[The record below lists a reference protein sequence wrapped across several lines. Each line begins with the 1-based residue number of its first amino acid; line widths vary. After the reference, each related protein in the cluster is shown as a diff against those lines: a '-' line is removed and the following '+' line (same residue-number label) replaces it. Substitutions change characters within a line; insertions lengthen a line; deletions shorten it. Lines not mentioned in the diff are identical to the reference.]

1 MDAVLDDQDA
11 KDETVNLEEATD
23 ISSVAVSQIAGQPI
37 NSTEQEV
44 IGLLLAQQQVF
55 TNSGKL
61 EPSSVY
67 ATQSS
72 NPSSVALVT
81 DDVLQAHGSDT
92 KAIVMSEDGDLEV
105 KEESILV
112 AQQGEQEAATA
123 TIMAAVDHQQDN
135 DGYQSVQTSLA
146 PGDLVQSAVVVSST
160 PGGTV
165 FLEPQAVTL
174 TELPGGT
181 VQTLPAGSTF
191 EATYVHQA
199 SDGTSYVITSEPTNF
214 DTNATVSM
222 TTISESNA
230 SLVSSSETVGTTGI
244 PLEQFAAHAHQVDPD
259 DHSTLF
265 VLQEDSGGAD
275 QDGSAKKIYHCGID
289 GCGKQFSTSYRLK
302 AHGRSHT
309 GDTFRCEEN
318 GCEKAFITQSDLTK
332 HVRTHSGEKPYRC
345 GHEGCG
351 KVYTTAHHLKVH
363 ERAHTGEKPF
373 KCRVEGCDKAFA
385 TGYGLKSHTRTHTGE
400 KPYKCLH
407 EDCGKAFKTSGDLQK
422 HVRTHTGERPFTC
435 PFDGCDRSFTTSNIR
450 KVHMRTHTGERPYV
464 CEHEGCGRSFASATN
479 FKNHSRIHTGERPYV
494 CQVIGCNKRFTEYS
508 SLYKHHV
515 VHTHNKPYT
524 CNICNKTYR
533 QTSTLANHKRTA
545 HCEMADV
552 DNLGEG
558 DYDVSH
564 DEPTNKR
571 QRLDYAEA
579 IQSGQA
585 FPHGVPV
592 VIADE
597 ASVAALQAMDGSLA
611 DIQQQMAEGGH
622 VTGHIAIPVAI
633 ASDAGIQV
641 QGDMEHAVTLS
652 AQNAQQLS
660 STLVDSSGQELD
672 MTSVHV
678 VSAPQTVVV
687 TSLEAVTGSGQP
699 TETVVVTSLDGVATS
714 AARRTHEGFTIVT
727 VPTQGGSLGI
737 VTGEQEKIHGGEDEE
752 ECHSNEHHTTEDT
765 AEGLQSHEPSL
776 NAAKA
781 ALDAALAS
789 QLQQNDVIN
798 SEDPDCASS
807 TETTPLSPSV
817 SYQA

>member
-1 MDAVLDDQDA
+1 MDADLDVQDS
-11 KDETVNLEEATD
+11 KEETVSLEESVD
-23 ISSVAVSQIAGQPI
+23 IASDGVSQIAGQPI

-55 TNSGKL
+55 TSSCKL

-67 ATQSS
+67 VTQSS
-72 NPSSVALVT
+72 NPSAVAMVT
-81 DDVLQAHGSDT
+81 DDVLQSHDADGKSL
-92 KAIVMSEDGDLEV
+92 VMGENGDVDV
-105 KEESILV
+105 KEDSILV
-112 AQQGEQEAATA
+112 AQQGEQDAATA
-123 TIMAAVDHQQDN
+123 TIMATVDQQGN
-135 DGYQSVQTSLA
+135 EGYQAVQTSLA

-181 VQTLPAGSTF
+181 VQTIPAGTSF
-191 EATYVHQA
+191 EATYVHQT
-199 SDGTSYVITSEPTNF
+199 SDGTSYVITSEPASF
-214 DTNATVSM
+214 DTNSTVSM
-222 TTISESNA
+222 STISESNA
-230 SLVSSSETVGTTGI
+230 SLVSSSETVDTTGI
-244 PLEQFAAHAHQVDPD
+244 PLEQFAAHSHQVDHD

-275 QDGSAKKIYHCGID
+275 QDGSARKIYHCSID

-309 GDTFRCEEN
+309 GDTFRCEEE

-400 KPYKCLH
+400 KPYKCSH
-407 EDCGKAFKTSGDLQK
+407 DGCGKAFKTSGDLQK
-422 HVRTHTGERPFTC
+422 HVRTHTGERPFAC
-435 PFDGCDRSFTTSNIR
+435 PFEGCDRSFTTSNIR

-479 FKNHSRIHTGERPYV
+479 YKNHSRIHTGERPYV

-545 HCEMADV
+545 HCDMTDV
-552 DNLGEG
+552 DNLGGG
-558 DYDVSH
+558 DYEVSR
-564 DEPTNKR
+564 DEPTSKR
-571 QRLDYAEA
+571 QRLDYAD
-579 IQSGQA
+579 A
-585 FPHGVPV
+585 FHGVPV

-597 ASVAALQAMDGSLA
+597 ASVAALQAIDGSLA
-611 DIQQQMAEGGH
+611 DIQQQIAEGGH

-641 QGDMEHAVTLS
+641 QEHMEHAVTLS

-660 STLVDSSGQELD
+660 STLVDSAGHELD
-672 MTSVHV
+672 MSSVQV

-687 TSLEAVTGSGQP
+687 TSLEAVTGTGQP
-699 TETVVVTSLDGVATS
+699 AETVVVTSLDGVTS
-714 AARRTHEGFTIVT
+714 SARRTHEGFTIVT
-727 VPTQGGSLGI
+727 VPTQGGELGI
-737 VTGEQEKIHGGEDEE
+737 VAGEQEKLQVGEEDDDS
-752 ECHSNEHHTTEDT
+752 HSNGHNVTEDT
-765 AEGLQSHEPSL
+765 EPHEPSL
-776 NAAKA
+776 TAAKA
-781 ALDAALAS
+781 ALDAVLAS
-789 QLQQNDVIN
+789 QLQQNDVISN
-798 SEDPDCASS
+798 EDPDGSS
-807 TETTPLSPSV
+807 TTEAIPLTAAV
-817 SYQA
+817 SYQE

>member
-1 MDAVLDDQDA
+1 MDTELHVQDV
-11 KDETVNLEEATD
+11 KDEPVNLEEASD
-23 ISSVAVSQIAGQPI
+23 ITPVAVSQIAGQPI

-67 ATQSS
+67 VAQST
-72 NPSSVALVT
+72 NPSSVAVVT
-81 DDVLQAHGSDT
+81 DDVLQSHGAEG
-92 KAIVMSEDGDLEV
+92 KAIVMSEDSDVEV
-105 KEESILV
+105 KEEDSILV
-112 AQQGEQEAATA
+112 AQQGEQDAATA
-123 TIMAAVDHQQDN
+123 TIMATVDHQEGN
-135 DGYQSVQTSLA
+135 EGYQSVQTTLA

-199 SDGTSYVITSEPTNF
+199 SDGTSYVITSEPTSF
-214 DTNATVSM
+214 DTNSSVSM
-222 TTISESNA
+222 STISESNP
-230 SLVSSSETVGTTGI
+230 SLVSSSETVDTTGI
-244 PLEQFAAHAHQVDPD
+244 PLEQFATHAHQVDHD

-265 VLQEDSGGAD
+265 VLQEDAGGAD

-309 GDTFRCEEN
+309 GDTFRCEEE

-345 GHEGCG
+345 DHEGCG

-373 KCRVEGCDKAFA
+373 KCRAEGCDKAFA

-400 KPYKCLH
+400 KPYKCPQD
-407 EDCGKAFKTSGDLQK
+407 DCGKAFKTSGDLQK
-422 HVRTHTGERPFTC
+422 HVRTHTGERPFAC
-435 PFDGCDRSFTTSNIR
+435 PFPGCDRSFTTSNIR

-479 FKNHSRIHTGERPYV
+479 YKNHSRIHTGERPYV

-545 HCEMADV
+545 HCDMAEV
-552 DNLGEG
+552 DNLGEAG
-558 DYDVSH
+558 EYNVSH
-564 DEPTNKR
+564 DEPTSKR
-571 QRLDYAEA
+571 QRLDYADA

-585 FPHGVPV
+585 FPV

-597 ASVAALQAMDGSLA
+597 ASVAALQAIDGSLA
-611 DIQQQMAEGGH
+611 DIHQHMAEGGH

-633 ASDAGIQV
+633 AADAGIQV

-652 AQNAQQLS
+652 QSAQQLS
-660 STLVDSSGQELD
+660 STLAESTGHELD
-672 MTSVHV
+672 MTSVQV

-699 TETVVVTSLDGVATS
+699 AETVVVTSLDGVTTS
-714 AARRTHEGFTIVT
+714 ARRTHEGFTIVT
-727 VPTQGGSLGI
+727 VPTQGGGLGI
-737 VTGEQEKIHGGEDEE
+737 VSGEQEKVQGEDGDD
-752 ECHSNEHHTTEDT
+752 HTINNGQDAT
-765 AEGLQSHEPSL
+765 ADSAVLQSHDTSL
-776 NAAKA
+776 SAAKA

-789 QLQQNDVIN
+789 QLQQNEVMS
-798 SEDPDCASS
+798 SEDPDTAS
-807 TETTPLSPSV
+807 TTGTTALSAAV

>member
-1 MDAVLDDQDA
+1 MLNFAESV
-11 KDETVNLEEATD
+11 D
-23 ISSVAVSQIAGQPI
+23 IASDGVSQIAGQPI

-55 TNSGKL
+55 TSSCKL

-67 ATQSS
+67 VTQSS
-72 NPSSVALVT
+72 NPSAVAMVT
-81 DDVLQAHGSDT
+81 DDVLQSHDADGKSL
-92 KAIVMSEDGDLEV
+92 VMGENGDVDV
-105 KEESILV
+105 KEDSILV
-112 AQQGEQEAATA
+112 AQQGEQDAATA
-123 TIMAAVDHQQDN
+123 TIMATVDQQGN
-135 DGYQSVQTSLA
+135 EGYQAVQTSLA

-181 VQTLPAGSTF
+181 VQTIPAGTSF

-199 SDGTSYVITSEPTNF
+199 SDGTSYVITSEPASF
-214 DTNATVSM
+214 DTNSTVSM
-222 TTISESNA
+222 STISESNA
-230 SLVSSSETVGTTGI
+230 SLVSSSETVDTTGI
-244 PLEQFAAHAHQVDPD
+244 PLEQFAAHSHQVDHD

-275 QDGSAKKIYHCGID
+275 QDGSAKKIYHCSID

-309 GDTFRCEEN
+309 GDTFRCEEE

-373 KCRVEGCDKAFA
+373 KCRTEGCDKAFA

-400 KPYKCLH
+400 KPYKCSH
-407 EDCGKAFKTSGDLQK
+407 DGC
-422 HVRTHTGERPFTC
+422 GERPFAC
-435 PFDGCDRSFTTSNIR
+435 PFEGCDRSFTTSNIR

-479 FKNHSRIHTGERPYV
+479 YKNHSRIHTGERPYV

-545 HCEMADV
+545 HCDMTNV
-552 DNLGEG
+552 DNLGGG
-558 DYDVSH
+558 DYEVSR
-564 DEPTNKR
+564 DEPTSKR
-571 QRLDYAEA
+571 QRLDYAD
-579 IQSGQA
+579 A
-585 FPHGVPV
+585 FHGVPV

-597 ASVAALQAMDGSLA
+597 ASVAALQAIDGSLA
-611 DIQQQMAEGGH
+611 DIQQQIAEGGH

-641 QGDMEHAVTLS
+641 QEHMEHAVTLS

-660 STLVDSSGQELD
+660 STLVDSSGHELD
-672 MTSVHV
+672 MSSVQV

-687 TSLEAVTGSGQP
+687 TSLEAVTGTGQP
-699 TETVVVTSLDGVATS
+699 AETVVVTSLDGVTS
-714 AARRTHEGFTIVT
+714 SARRTHEE
-727 VPTQGGSLGI
+727 P
-737 VTGEQEKIHGGEDEE
+737 
-752 ECHSNEHHTTEDT
+752 
-765 AEGLQSHEPSL
+765 HEPSL
-776 NAAKA
+776 TAAKA
-781 ALDAALAS
+781 ALDAVLAS
-789 QLQQNDVIN
+789 QLQQNDVISN
-798 SEDPDCASS
+798 EDPDGSS
-807 TETTPLSPSV
+807 TTEAIPLTVAV
-817 SYQA
+817 SYQE

>member
-1 MDAVLDDQDA
+1 MDTDLDGMI
-11 KDETVNLEEATD
+11 KDEKDVHLEEPND
-23 ISSVAVSQIAGQPI
+23 IAPVSVSHIAGQPI

-67 ATQSS
+67 ANQSS
-72 NPSSVALVT
+72 VPSSVAVVT
-81 DDVLQAHGSDT
+81 GDVLQPHGTDGKS
-92 KAIVMSEDGDLEV
+92 IVISADSHVDV
-105 KEESILV
+105 KDDSILV
-112 AQQGEQEAATA
+112 AQQGEQDAATA
-123 TIMAAVDHQQDN
+123 TIMATVEQQESN
-135 DGYQSVQTSLA
+135 ETFQPVQTSLA

-191 EATYVHQA
+191 EATYVHQT
-199 SDGTSYVITSEPTNF
+199 SDGTSFVITSEPTSF
-214 DTNATVSM
+214 DTNSSVSM
-222 TTISESNA
+222 TTISESNP
-230 SLVSSSETVGTTGI
+230 SLVSTSETVDTTGI
-244 PLEQFAAHAHQVDPD
+244 PLEQFTTHHTHQVDHE

-265 VLQEDSGGAD
+265 VLQDDSGGQD
-275 QDGSAKKIYHCGID
+275 QEGAAKKIYHCGID

-309 GDTFRCEEN
+309 GDTFRCEEE
-318 GCEKAFITQSDLTK
+318 GCVKSFITQSDLTK

-345 GHEGCG
+345 DHDGCG

-400 KPYKCLH
+400 KPYKCPH
-407 EDCGKAFKTSGDLQK
+407 EECGKAFKTSGDLQK

-435 PFDGCDRSFTTSNIR
+435 LFPDCGRSFTTSNIR

-479 FKNHSRIHTGERPYV
+479 YKNHSRIHTGERPYV

-545 HCEMADV
+545 HCDMADV

-558 DYDVSH
+558 DYDVAQ

-571 QRLDYAEA
+571 QRLDYTET
-579 IQSGQA
+579 ITGNQA

-611 DIQQQMAEGGH
+611 DIQHHMAESGH

-633 ASDAGIQV
+633 ASDAAIQV
-641 QGDMEHAVTLS
+641 QGDLEHAVTLS
-652 AQNAQQLS
+652 QGVQQLT
-660 STLVDSSGQELD
+660 STLADSSGQELD
-672 MTSVHV
+672 MSVQV

-687 TSLEAVTGSGQP
+687 TSLEAVTGTGQSS
-699 TETVVVTSLDGVATS
+699 ETVVVTSLDGVTTT
-714 AARRTHEGFTIVT
+714 ARRIHDGFTIVT
-727 VPTQGGSLGI
+727 VPSQGGGLGI
-737 VTGEQEKIHGGEDEE
+737 GEQGKVQGGDGEGEAQNNG
-752 ECHSNEHHTTEDT
+752 HVATEDDS
-765 AEGLQSHEPSL
+765 GVLQSHEPTLS
-776 NAAKA
+776 AAKA
-781 ALDAALAS
+781 ALDAVLAS

-798 SEDPDCASS
+798 SEDPDSASTS
-807 TETTPLSPSV
+807 DTTPLSTTV

>member
-1 MDAVLDDQDA
+1 MDADLDGMI
-11 KDETVNLEEATD
+11 KDEKEVQLEEPSDLAPV
-23 ISSVAVSQIAGQPI
+23 SVSHIAGQPI

-55 TNSGKL
+55 TSPSKL

-67 ATQSS
+67 ANQSS
-72 NPSSVALVT
+72 VPSAVAVVT
-81 DDVLQAHGSDT
+81 GDVLQPHDT
-92 KAIVMSEDGDLEV
+92 ENKAIVISEDADVEV
-105 KEESILV
+105 KDTDSILV
-112 AQQGEQEAATA
+112 AQQGEQDAATA
-123 TIMAAVDHQQDN
+123 TIMASVDQQDGSE
-135 DGYQSVQTSLA
+135 GYQSVQTNLA

-191 EATYVHQA
+191 EATYVHQS
-199 SDGTSYVITSEPTNF
+199 SDGTSYVITSEPTSF
-214 DTNATVSM
+214 DTNSSVSM
-222 TTISESNA
+222 TTISESNP
-230 SLVSSSETVGTTGI
+230 SLVSTSETVDTTGI
-244 PLEQFAAHAHQVDPD
+244 PLEQFAAHHTHQVDHE
-259 DHSTLF
+259 DHSTLY
-265 VLQEDSGGAD
+265 VLQDDSGGQD
-275 QDGSAKKIYHCGID
+275 QEAAAKKIYHCVID

-309 GDTFRCEEN
+309 GDTFRCEEE

-345 GHEGCG
+345 DHEGCG

-400 KPYKCLH
+400 KPYKCPH
-407 EDCGKAFKTSGDLQK
+407 DDCGKAFKTSGDLQK

-435 PFDGCDRSFTTSNIR
+435 PFPDCGRSFTTSNIR

-479 FKNHSRIHTGERPYV
+479 YKNHSRIHTGERPYI

-545 HCEMADV
+545 HCDMADV

-558 DYDVSH
+558 EYDVGH
-564 DEPTNKR
+564 EEPSNKR
-571 QRLDYAEA
+571 QRLEYTET
-579 IQSGQA
+579 ISGNQA
-585 FPHGVPV
+585 FAHGVPV

-597 ASVAALQAMDGSLA
+597 ASVAALQAMDGNLA
-611 DIQQQMAEGGH
+611 DIQHQIAEGGH

-633 ASDAGIQV
+633 ASDAAIQV
-641 QGDMEHAVTLS
+641 EGSLEHAVTLS
-652 AQNAQQLS
+652 QGVQQLN
-660 STLVDSSGQELD
+660 STLADSTGHELD
-672 MTSVHV
+672 MSVQV

-687 TSLEAVTGSGQP
+687 TSLEAVTGAGQHSD
-699 TETVVVTSLDGVATS
+699 TVVVTSLDGVTTT
-714 AARRTHEGFTIVT
+714 ARRTHDGFTIVA
-727 VPTQGGSLGI
+727 VPTQGGGLSI
-737 VTGEQEKIHGGEDEE
+737 GEQEKVQEGEE
-752 ECHSNEHHTTEDT
+752 EAQNDGQAETEDDS
-765 AEGLQSHEPSL
+765 GVLQSHEPSL

-798 SEDPDCASS
+798 SEDPDSVS
-807 TETTPLSPSV
+807 TTETATMATAV
-817 SYQA
+817 AYQA